1 MRSEFHGDRRSV
13 LEDEKVLDMDGG
25 DGHTTLSMYLMQQ
38 NCTLKM
44 VKVVNFILSI
54 FYHSFKKCIFMS

>member
-1 MRSEFHGDRRSV
+1 M

-25 DGHTTLSMYLMQQ
+25 DGYTTLSMCLMQQ

-44 VKVVNFILSI
+44 VKVVNFILFI
-54 FYHSFKKCIFMS
+54 FYHNFKKCILMS